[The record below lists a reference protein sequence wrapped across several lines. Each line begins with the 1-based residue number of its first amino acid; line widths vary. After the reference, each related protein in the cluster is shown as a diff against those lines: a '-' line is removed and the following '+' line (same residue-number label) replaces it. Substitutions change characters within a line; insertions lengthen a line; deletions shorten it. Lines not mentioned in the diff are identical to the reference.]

1 MIALL
6 TDIVLPALVFALMVI
21 VGMELRRDDFAAVA
35 KRPRSLGIGSVAQ
48 VIVAPAVA
56 LVVVAAI
63 QPDPALSAA
72 LILLSICPS
81 GALSNLYVLI
91 SRGNVALSICLTT
104 ASSLLCIVTTP
115 VLALLVFEAV
125 YGAGAALTVP
135 TATVLLQ
142 LGLFVLAPVLLGM
155 VIGQRFRAAVDA
167 NRPTVM
173 AGTLVFL
180 LMTLAIAVAGS
191 WRDLADTFWTVA
203 LLALLFTAGAVI
215 AGRLV
220 ALLVHPDDR
229 NACAIECAVRNIPIA
244 LLLAGDMAGDSSA
257 VAFAAGYFVIHA
269 PLLVS
274 FSLLTRRNHVG
285 TPGR

>member
-1 MIALL
+1 MISLL

-35 KRPRSLGIGSVAQ
+35 KKPRSLGIASAAQ

-56 LVVVAAI
+56 LVVVAAV
-63 QPDPALSAA
+63 QPDPALAAA

-91 SRGNVALSICLTT
+91 ARGNVALSICLTT
-104 ASSLLCIVTTP
+104 VSSVLCIAVTP
-115 VLALLVFEAV
+115 ILALLVFEAV
-125 YGAGAALTVP
+125 YGAGAALAVP

-155 VIGQRFRAAVDA
+155 IVGQKFRAAVEA

-173 AGTLVFL
+173 AGALAFLV
-180 LMTLAIAVAGS
+180 MALAIAVAGS
-191 WRDLADTFWTVA
+191 WRDLADTFWA
-203 LLALLFTAGAVI
+203 IAQLALLFTAGAVI

-229 NACAIECAVRNIPIA
+229 SACAIECAVRNIPVA
-244 LLLAGDMAGDSSA
+244 LLLAGNMASDA
-257 VAFAAGYFVIHA
+257 ATVAFAAGYFVIHA
-269 PLLVS
+269 PLLVG
-274 FSLLTRRNHVG
+274 FSLVARRNRVG